1 MYLLFGICNVVRLT
15 GYTDKLNIKYNF
27 NLVFLITRVIY
38 NTAGTQVQK
47 KRVLREDPIL
57 LMMMVSRDEYSII
70 YW

>member
-1 MYLLFGICNVVRLT
+1 MYFLFGICNVVRLT
-15 GYTDKLNIKYNF
+15 GWSYKLNTF